1 MNPQVSS
8 KPASVAEGAIADPSG
23 NYRWR
28 IAALL
33 FFATTINYMDRQVL
47 GVLAPELQKIIGWNE
62 IQYSNI
68 VVAFQA
74 AYAIG
79 LLLVGGFIDRVGTRI
94 GYALA
99 ICIWSLSAMGH
110 SLVRTVFGFGFARFM
125 LGLGESGNFPAA
137 IKTVAE
143 WFPRKERTLATGI
156 FNSGSNVGA
165 IVAPLVVPWIT
176 LRLGWHWAFLFTG
189 FLSATWLVSW
199 LTIYRPGSAPV
210 QNDEAESAGKI
221 PWAHLLGHRQTW
233 AFLLGKFITDP
244 VLWFMIFWLPKF
256 LNSEY
261 GLTLT
266 DLGPPLVAI
275 YLMADIGS
283 ITGGWISSM
292 FLKRGWSTNRARKS
306 TMLICAALVV
316 PILFAARARNLWVAV
331 ALIGL
336 AAASHQ
342 GFSVNLYTLVSDTFP
357 RRAVASVVGIGGF
370 GGAVAGMMVAT
381 FTGFL
386 LQFTGSYVPLF
397 VMASSAY
404 LSALLV
410 IHALVPKLEPA
421 DVGQESGETHV
432 APRL

>member
-1 MNPQVSS
+1 MQA
-8 KPASVAEGAIADPSG
+8 ASA
-23 NYRWR
+23 YRWR
-28 IAALL
+28 ICALL
-33 FFATTINYMDRQVL
+33 FFATTINYIDRQVL
-47 GVLAPELQKIIGWNE
+47 GVLAPYLQSIIGWNE
-62 IQYSNI
+62 IQYGYI
-68 VVAFQA
+68 VSSFQA
-74 AYAIG
+74 AYAVG
-79 LLLVGGFIDRVGTRI
+79 LLVAGGVIDRVGTRI
-94 GYALA
+94 GYAISIA
-99 ICIWSLSAMGH
+99 IWSLAAMSHALVH
-110 SLVRTVFGFGFARFM
+110 SVLGFAAARFA
-125 LGLGESGNFPAA
+125 LGLGEAGNFPAA

-189 FLSATWLVSW
+189 FLSATWLISW

-210 QNDEAESAGKI
+210 QNDEAESAAKI
-221 PWAHLLGHRQTW
+221 PWTRLLGHRQTW

-306 TMLICAALVV
+306 TMLICATLVV
-316 PILFAARARNLWVAV
+316 PILFAARARNLWLAV

-357 RRAVASVVGIGGF
+357 RQAVASVVGIGGF

-397 VMASSAY
+397 VMASLAY
-404 LSALLV
+404 LLALLV
-410 IHALVPKLEPA
+410 IHILIPKLEPA
-421 DVGQESGETHV
+421 DVGQESGEAHV
-432 APRL
+432 TPRL